1 MKITLE
7 QVIEKLYV
15 MKKFK
20 NAEVELNLT
29 DSEDGR
35 DPVPLDSEDEMRYW
49 CFQ

>member
-1 MKITLE
+1 MKIE
-7 QVIEKLYV
+7 QVIEKLHA

-20 NAEVELNLT
+20 NAEVKLNLT

-35 DPVPLDSEDEMRYW
+35 DPDPLDSEADEMRYW